1 MTARQKRIASTNYV
15 LIGLVGLTL
24 VGMVGYSFYKG
35 VRMTTM
41 YAPLIDAAMVIK
53 LETTTAHLWFEE
65 ILHGDRHESMETVWD
80 HLDQADWYVK
90 AMLKGGTNH
99 EGTFIPL
106 DDLEMRQKVLEAQE
120 KLREFRQITQERLRE
135 KETSGP
141 GTVIDQH
148 YDAVFA
154 EFIRKADEVE
164 VRLQQ
169 VMASD
174 LNRFKTTH
182 AFLLIACLLL
192 VVVFVILFRR
202 LDSFRVEKLAAH
214 FDSIRDISERE
225 NREKAILAE
234 RQNLYD
240 MLDDLPVA
248 FHVQA
253 PDYSIPFANKI
264 FQEKFGNPKGRMC
277 YDLMHKR
284 AEPCEECSTF
294 RIFDTGE
301 TLQSVWTCFDGKTY
315 LTVETHFRDID
326 GGPLVMEMAM
336 DITQQTRAEEE
347 LISAYDL
354 LEAKVKE
361 RTAALANVNEELGRS
376 NQALNDFTAIASHDL
391 GEPLRKIATFGN
403 FLKESVNNLSEK
415 EVEYLDRMQN
425 AAERMQQLL
434 DDLLSYSKV
443 QLHVKPFAATNL
455 EDEVEDVL
463 LDLEVRMA
471 ETGGKVEI
479 LKLPTIDADRS
490 QMSQLFLNLI
500 GNALKFHREG
510 VPPAI
515 TIDSSKTEN
524 NYWTIT
530 VEDNGIGFKKKCL
543 EKIFK
548 PFERLNGRSAYE
560 GSGMGMAICQ
570 KIVERHHGTITA
582 KSTPGEGSTFIITLP
597 EKQKS
602 I

>member
-15 LIGLVGLTL
+15 LIGLIGLSL

-35 VRMTTM
+35 VRMTTV
-41 YAPLIDAAMVIK
+41 YTPLIDAAMDIK

-80 HLDQADWYVK
+80 HLDRADWYVK
-90 AMLKGGTNH
+90 AMLEGGTNH
-99 EGTFIPL
+99 ERTFVPL
-106 DDLEMRQKVLEAQE
+106 DDMEMRQKILEAQE
-120 KLREFRQITQERLRE
+120 KLREFRKITQERIE
-135 KETSGP
+135 KIETSGP
-141 GTVIDQH
+141 GTDVDQY
-148 YDAVFA
+148 YDTVFS

-164 VRLQQ
+164 IRLHQ

-182 AFLLIACLLL
+182 AFLLTACLLL

-202 LDSFRVEKLAAH
+202 LDFLRAEKLAAH
-214 FDSIRDISERE
+214 FDSIRDISEHE
-225 NREKAILAE
+225 NREKTILAE

-240 MLDDLPVA
+240 MLDNLPVA

-253 PDYSIPFANKI
+253 PDYSVPFANKI
-264 FQEKFGNPKGRMC
+264 FQKKFGNAKGRKC

-284 AEPCEECSTF
+284 TEPCEECNTF
-294 RIFDTGE
+294 EIFDTGE
-301 TLQSVWTCFDGKTY
+301 TRQSVWQSFDGETY
-315 LTVETHFRDID
+315 LTVETPFKDID
-326 GGPLVMEMAM
+326 GSPLVMEMAV
-336 DITQQTRAEEE
+336 DISQQKRAEDE

-361 RTAALANVNEELGRS
+361 RTADLANVNEELERS

-391 GEPLRKIATFGN
+391 GEPLRKITTFGD
-403 FLKESVNNLSEK
+403 FLKKSASNLSEK
-415 EVEYLDRMQN
+415 EADYLDRMQN
-425 AAERMQQLL
+425 AAGRMQQLL
-434 DDLLSYSKV
+434 ADLLSYSKV
-443 QLHVKPFAATNL
+443 QLQVRPFEATNL
-455 EDEVEDVL
+455 EGEIEDVL
-463 LDLEVRMA
+463 SDLEVRIA
-471 ETGGKVEI
+471 ETEAKVEI

-500 GNALKFHREG
+500 GNALKFNREG
-510 VPPAI
+510 VPPVI

-524 NYWTIT
+524 NCWTVT
-530 VEDNGIGFKKKCL
+530 VEDNGIGFKEKYL

-602 I
+602 S